1 MEEGKFNRVQMI
13 ALVVMRVLI
22 GWHFLYEGIGKLLK
36 PNWSAAGY
44 LMQSKGL
51 FAPIF
56 HWMANNEALLEVVD
70 QMNIWGLIA
79 VGLGLILGCFTRIA
93 AVAGI
98 GLILLYYVCNP
109 LFVGYYYS
117 IPLEG
122 NYLIVNK
129 NLVELGALIVISV
142 TLSGQYVGIDRI
154 IHKLG
159 LFKKKNK

>member
-13 ALVVMRVLI
+13 ALVLMRILI
-22 GWHFLYEGIGKLLK
+22 GWHFLYEGIGKLMK

-44 LMQSKGL
+44 LMQSKGI
-51 FAPIF
+51 FSGIF
-56 HWMANNEALLEVVD
+56 HWMADTPSILSIVN

-79 VGLGLILGCFTRIA
+79 VGLGLIIGCFTRIA
-93 AVAGI
+93 AIAGM

-129 NLVELGALIVISV
+129 NLVELGALLVIAV
-142 TLSGQYVGIDRI
+142 THTGWYLGIDRI
-154 IHKLG
+154 IHKLKV
-159 LFKKKNK
+159 LHKKK